1 MPKNRR
7 AAALILALCLLT
19 ACSAPAPEPEEP
31 ESVFVPEFTQLASGG
46 ATCAALCGGRLFFD
60 GADGSLPALYSAE
73 LPGGGTERFEGFE
86 PLPVPEG
93 AEGSGYIGGLCAAPD
108 GGLVFVESAFF
119 STPDG
124 TEETSASSSDL
135 QPGYAREER
144 RILHIL
150 DAELAERAARDM
162 TELLTDENGAV
173 ASVTDCAADA
183 AGYIYLAA
191 SDGRALVF
199 DRDGGFVSA
208 TDGETPVR
216 DLVALGEGVCAVM
229 ADDAGTYLLPIDPV
243 NGAVGEAELTLPASV
258 RRLSASEGGLL

>member
-1 MPKNRR
+1 MACRYGLY
-7 AAALILALCLLT
+7 LISQNSTNGVLAPVITTLGLD
-19 ACSAPAPEPEEP
+19 
-31 ESVFVPEFTQLASGG
+31 AS
-46 ATCAALCGGRLFFD
+46 C
-60 GADGSLPALYSAE
+60 
-73 LPGGGTERFEGFE
+73 FEGFE

-162 TELLTDENGAV
+162 TELLTNQRLLQ
-173 ASVTDCAADA
+173 
-183 AGYIYLAA
+183 YLHQ
-191 SDGRALVF
+191 
-199 DRDGGFVSA
+199 
-208 TDGETPVR
+208 
-216 DLVALGEGVCAVM
+216 
-229 ADDAGTYLLPIDPV
+229 LLQ
-243 NGAVGEAELTLPASV
+243 
-258 RRLSASEGGLL
+258 